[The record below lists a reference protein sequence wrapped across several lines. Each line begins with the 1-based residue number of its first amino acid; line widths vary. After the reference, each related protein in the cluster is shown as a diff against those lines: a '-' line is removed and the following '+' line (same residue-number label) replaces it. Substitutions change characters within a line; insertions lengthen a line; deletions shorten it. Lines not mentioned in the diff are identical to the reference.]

1 VPWYE
6 VIALLAAGMA
16 AGTMNAVVGAGSLI
30 AFPTLLFFG
39 YSPLVANIS
48 NTVGLVAGGL
58 AGIHGYR
65 GELVGQ
71 GKVLRR
77 LVPVSFLGA
86 VSGAFLLLWLPESA
100 FNAIVPALIALAVLL
115 VILGPRLQAWAA
127 GRHPDHVMAG
137 PEHGSAGL
145 EHGSAGPEHGSA
157 GPEHGSA
164 WRRTLLIAGIFAS
177 GVYGGYFGAAQGV
190 LMVGIMSAL
199 MTISL
204 QRINGLKNVLG
215 TVVNLVAAV
224 TFIIV
229 APQRIDWGV
238 AGLIAVGSLAG
249 GYVGARYGRRLSPV
263 VLRRLI
269 VVVGVLAV
277 VKMVA

>member
-1 VPWYE
+1 MPWYE

-30 AFPTLLFFG
+30 TFPTLLFFG
-39 YSPLVANIS
+39 YPPLVANIS
-48 NTVGLVAGGL
+48 NTVGLVAGGIT
-58 AGIHGYR
+58 GIHGYR

-71 GKVLRR
+71 GDALRR
-77 LVPVSFLGA
+77 LMPVSLLGA
-86 VSGAFLLLWLPESA
+86 VSGAVLLLWLPESA
-100 FNAIVPALIALAVLL
+100 FAAIVPALIALAVLL

-127 GRHPDHVMAG
+127 ARHPDHERAG
-137 PEHGSAGL
+137 QPAV
-145 EHGSAGPEHGSA
+145 
-157 GPEHGSA
+157 
-164 WRRTLLIAGIFAS
+164 LIAGVFAA

-190 LMVGIMSAL
+190 LLVGVMSAL

-204 QRINGLKNVLG
+204 QRVNGLKNVLG

-224 TFIIV
+224 TFILV
-229 APQRIDWGV
+229 APDRIDWGV
-238 AGLIAVGSLAG
+238 AALIAVGALAG
-249 GYVGARYGRRLSPV
+249 GYIGARYGRRLSPV

-269 VVVGVLAV
+269 VTVGVVAV